1 MSECAPQ
8 RAKAS
13 PKVTQASEQG
23 LVTAGIVPSPSLYK
37 PGLPIPDTRTPTLVL
52 VNLPSLVGAAGWRTP
67 GAGPETPNYAGLVL
81 TSLPRVPVGTWLRA
95 SRLQGRQD
103 RPTYRHMCGK
113 TYGYTIM
120 ERYRVPDIPRRAT
133 QVSVN
138 TLRGP
143 VHDAG
148 HAASPPS
155 HVLHTGMPTPIHAKA
170 HADLACTRTSG
181 HRLIADEDWSGWGH

>member
-1 MSECAPQ
+1 MSECASQ
-8 RAKAS
+8 RAKAL
-13 PKVTQASEQG
+13 PQVTQASGQG
-23 LVTAGIVPSPSLYK
+23 LETAGTAPSPSHYK
-37 PGLPIPDTRTPTLVL
+37 PGSLIPDTWTPTLVL
-52 VNLPSLVGAAGWRTP
+52 VNLPSSVGSAGWRTP

-103 RPTYRHMCGK
+103 RPTYRHTCGN
-113 TYGYTIM
+113 TYGYTIT
-120 ERYRVPDIPRRAT
+120 ERYCVPDIPRHAT

-148 HAASPPS
+148 HAAGPPT
-155 HVLHTGMPTPIHAKA
+155 HVLHTGMPAPIRAKA
-170 HADLACTRTSG
+170 HADFGMHQDLRAQAHSR
-181 HRLIADEDWSGWGH
+181 